1 MEKAKSNMIEDL
13 KEESANQERIN
24 FILSQRKKELSKK
37 VNSKHAIPD
46 IKKITQ
52 IEGEILQLLQIQLN
66 YIGTLSSY
74 KFKILKKPSLKEE
87 FSIDLK
93 EIDPE
98 WDILEILETPNNN
111 LLFKSPCSIYL
122 YSLKKENNEFHM
134 TFIKKKDIPLN
145 ETILTLYD
153 NNSFIIANQEN
164 GELSIYNN
172 DTLEEKKQIK
182 TKIEN
187 IEFIF
192 YIKEEKLLVVSDKG
206 KNLHI
211 YKDEIKIKV
220 IQDCAASSVVYDNGF
235 LICCYTKI
243 IYVVNL
249 KNFSIEKKYEGF
261 VRDENNCDDLI
272 EGFNEEKN
280 KKFYGYGDEI
290 RNIIKVDNNYWF
302 LCGNETPDP
311 CSDSCGI
318 ICLLDKDFNVVR
330 EYRQMFGYFCDALKI
345 DDNII
350 SIPSNKM
357 LFNVQIFT

>member
-1 MEKAKSNMIEDL
+1 MEKTKSNNLKGL

-24 FILSQRKKELSKK
+24 FILSKRKKELAEKI
-37 VNSKHAIPD
+37 NSKHLSPD
-46 IKKITQ
+46 IKKIAQ
-52 IEGEILQLLQIQLN
+52 IEGEALQLLQIQLN
-66 YIGTLSSY
+66 YIGILSSY
-74 KFKILKKPSLKEE
+74 KFKILKKSSFKEE

-93 EIDPE
+93 EIEPE
-98 WDILEILETPNNN
+98 WDILEIFELPNNN
-111 LLFKSPCSIYL
+111 LLFKTPCFIYL
-122 YSLKKENNEFHM
+122 YSLKKENKEFNM
-134 TFIKKKDIPLN
+134 TFIKKKDISLDK
-145 ETILTLYD
+145 TILTLYD

-164 GELSIYNN
+164 GELSIFNN

-187 IEFIF
+187 LEFIF
-192 YIKEEKLLVVSDKG
+192 YIKEEKLLIISDKN
-206 KNLHI
+206 KKLHI
-211 YKDEIKIKV
+211 YKDETKIKV
-220 IQDCAASSVVYDNGF
+220 IQDCAASSVIYDNGF
-235 LICCYTKI
+235 LICCFANI
-243 IYVVNL
+243 IHVVNS
-249 KNFSIEKKYEGF
+249 KNFTIEKKYEGF

-280 KKFYGYGDEI
+280 KNFYGYGDEI
-290 RNIIKVDNNYWF
+290 RNIIKVNNNYWF

-350 SIPSNKM
+350 SIPTNNM